1 MTLEWYPNP
10 PVAPMSLVEL
20 ENYLYLMTKLRDS
33 KKEWRL
39 PSRSEL
45 FNAFENNE
53 SGFFT
58 AGFYWT
64 NLKEMKAVYGKRVVE
79 KEKFLCRLV
88 KEISEN

>member
-10 PVAPMSLVEL
+10 PVVPMSLEEI
-20 ENYLYLMTKLRDS
+20 ENYLLMQS
-33 KKEWRL
+33 EWRL
-39 PSRSEL
+39 PTRSEL

-64 NLKEMKAVYGKRVVE
+64 NLKEMKAVYGKKIVSQ
-79 KEKFLCRLV
+79 EKFLCRLV
-88 KEISEN
+88 RESSVN